1 MDLFQQPYERALWLE
16 EVYGYFP
23 NDLPF
28 SQYRA
33 IESEQVDHFC
43 HLGNVTT
50 SDGKSLGLY
59 EIEVGGNTR
68 LARNRVQLR
77 QMVSQQCEIGSL
89 DGALAVYWD
98 EQGKWRFS
106 FISIQYRFNDKDE
119 LLKEE
124 TASKRYTY
132 LIGKGVQT
140 RTVQA
145 RFNQLPVNPIL
156 HELTAAFAVEPLNK
170 EFYNKLYI
178 WFDDAKNHVIY
189 PNDEGIDKDIHKS
202 NSLIRLLTRLL
213 FVWFIKEKGLVN
225 KDLFDPNKLPDIIDL
240 GRPGSYYKAILQN
253 LFFATLNR
261 EINDRSFRTD
271 TKGKPNSTNYL
282 AGNLYRYRD
291 HFLNDKKEDII
302 SLFKQTPFLNGGLFE
317 CLDREAN
324 NEEKQKFDAGK
335 SLRGERN
342 AIRIDGFSDRTDN
355 GLCVPNSLFF
365 NEEETGLIDLL
376 KQYQFTV
383 EESTPLDVDV
393 ALDPELLGNVFEN
406 LLADYNP
413 ETQASAR
420 KASGS
425 YYTPREIVTYMVDES
440 LKAYLKQSLSSTE
453 PPIPD
458 VQSSLLPKVQL
469 ELEHQPEVD
478 NKIKA
483 LFRYTD
489 SATGG
494 IQDNLFDDARKKDL
508 IEAIHHIKILD
519 PAVGSGAFPMGIL
532 QRLVSLLAVLDP
544 GNEQW
549 KNQQLATLPDLAD
562 IEADLKTAQ
571 QINDKKARQKAEEEL
586 NKRRQE
592 IEDNFNNRNHDYSRK
607 LYLIENS
614 IFGVDIQPI
623 AIQICKL
630 RFFISLAIEQTP
642 TGNADDNYGIRALPN
657 LETRF
662 VVADTLL
669 DIQGKGQQGLRN
681 LEIEKK
687 EEELNHIRRRYFNA
701 RTLKTKRK
709 CRKQDDQLRR
719 EIAELLIHDGWEDTD
734 ARKIS
739 AWDPYN
745 QSAPAADWFD
755 AEHMF
760 GIVVGF
766 DVVIGNPPYIQLQ
779 KNGGELGLRYKDAGY
794 ETFAKS
800 GDIYQL
806 FYEKGCHL
814 LKPRCGLLCY
824 ITSNSWL
831 KAQYGKATRRYF
843 SSTHTPLRL
852 LEMGKD
858 VFENVFVDAN
868 IFIVCEGIQADV
880 VGKSVDMDRLP
891 EQAFPPPENLW
902 GQLRQDGDKPWSI
915 LLPIEQSIM
924 DKLEKVGT
932 PLKDWDM
939 TIYRGITTGLND
951 AFIINDE
958 TKQALVNHDPK
969 SVELL
974 KPVLRGR
981 DIWQYIAKWADVWLI
996 STHNGYGNIPPINID
1011 EYPAIKAHLDG
1022 FYPQLAN
1029 RQDKGNTPYNLR
1041 SCAYH
1046 GEFAKGKLVW
1056 MDLTEEG
1063 RFAYDTKGMFCANTA
1078 FMMSGQ
1084 SIKYL
1089 CTLLNS
1095 KLITWF
1101 MHNTALNSGMG
1112 VTRWIRFTVERL
1124 PIPKISP
1131 AKQSPFIHLVD
1142 NILTAKTDNPKADTS
1157 ADEAQ
1162 IDRLV
1167 YELYGL
1173 TDTEIAIVEGNMV

>member
-28 SQYRA
+28 SQHRA

-43 HLGNVTT
+43 HLGIVTT
-50 SDGKSLGLY
+50 SDGKSLGMY
-59 EIEVGGNTR
+59 EIEVGGNTQ

-132 LIGKGVQT
+132 LVGKGVQT
-140 RTVQA
+140 RTVQT
-145 RFNQLPVNPIL
+145 RFNQLPANPTL
-156 HELTAAFAVEPLNK
+156 QELTAAFAVEPLNK
-170 EFYNKLYI
+170 EFYNKLYK
-178 WFDDAKNHVIY
+178 WYDDAKQHVIF
-189 PNDEGIDKDIHKS
+189 PNDEGIDKDIQKS

-225 KDLFDPNKLPDIIDL
+225 KDLFDPNKLPHIIDWS
-240 GRPGSYYKAILQN
+240 RPGSYYKAVLQN

-282 AGNLYRYRD
+282 AGNVYRYRD

-324 NEEKQKFDAGK
+324 DEEKRKFEAGK

-355 GLCVPNSLFF
+355 GLCVPNNLFF

-376 KQYQFTV
+376 RQYQFTV

-393 ALDPELLGNVFEN
+393 ALDPELLGKVFEN

-440 LKAYLKQSLSSTE
+440 LKAYLKQLLSATE
-453 PPIPD
+453 PLIPD

-469 ELEHQPEVD
+469 DLEHQPEVD
-478 NKIKA
+478 DKINA

-489 SATGG
+489 SATGD
-494 IQDNLFDDARKKDL
+494 IQDNLFDDTQKKGL
-508 IEAIHHIKILD
+508 IEAIHRIKILD

-532 QRLVSLLAVLDP
+532 QRLVSLLGVLDP

-549 KNQQLATLPDLAD
+549 KNQQLTTLPDLAD
-562 IEADLKTAQ
+562 IEADLKTAR

-586 NKRRQE
+586 NKRKQE

-607 LYLIENS
+607 LYLIEYS

-630 RFFISLAIEQTP
+630 RFFISLAIEQDLTKD
-642 TGNADDNYGIRALPN
+642 ADDNYGIRALPN

-687 EEELNHIRRRYFNA
+687 EEELNQIRRRYFNA

-709 CRKQDDQLRR
+709 CRKQDDQLRQ
-719 EIAELLIHDGWEDTD
+719 EIAELLIHDGWNDTD
-734 ARKIS
+734 ARKIA

-760 GIVVGF
+760 GVVAGF

-779 KNGGELGLRYKDAGY
+779 KNGGELRRRYENTSY
-794 ETFAKS
+794 ETFS
-800 GDIYQL
+800 STGDIYQL
-806 FYEKGCHL
+806 FYEKGCL
-814 LKPRCGLLCY
+814 LLQPNRGLLAY

-831 KAQYGKATRRYF
+831 KAEYGKKLRRYF
-843 SSTHTPLRL
+843 AERHTPLVL

-858 VFENVFVDAN
+858 VFESAIVDTNILILHHKKANVL
-868 IFIVCEGIQADV
+868 
-880 VGKSVDMDRLP
+880 GKAVDMDRLP
-891 EQAFPPPENLW
+891 NKIFPPENNSW
-902 GQLRQDGDKPWSI
+902 GELRPREDGPWMS
-915 LLPIEQSIM
+915 LSAIEQKIM
-924 DKLEKVGT
+924 DKM
-932 PLKDWDM
+932 KDM
-939 TIYRGITTGLND
+939 
-951 AFIINDE
+951 
-958 TKQALVNHDPK
+958 
-969 SVELL
+969 
-974 KPVLRGR
+974 
-981 DIWQYIAKWADVWLI
+981 
-996 STHNGYGNIPPINID
+996 
-1011 EYPAIKAHLDG
+1011 AHLLGDVIRPKNCFQEG
-1022 FYPQLAN
+1022 IFYSVS
-1029 RQDKGNTPYNLR
+1029 DPYLLPYLR
-1041 SCAYH
+1041 HWPS
-1046 GEFAKGKLVW
+1046 
-1056 MDLTEEG
+1056 
-1063 RFAYDTKGMFCANTA
+1063 YDEVSVC
-1078 FMMSGQ
+1078 
-1084 SIKYL
+1084 
-1089 CTLLNS
+1089 
-1095 KLITWF
+1095 
-1101 MHNTALNSGMG
+1101 
-1112 VTRWIRFTVERL
+1112 
-1124 PIPKISP
+1124 
-1131 AKQSPFIHLVD
+1131 
-1142 NILTAKTDNPKADTS
+1142 
-1157 ADEAQ
+1157 
-1162 IDRLV
+1162 
-1167 YELYGL
+1167 
-1173 TDTEIAIVEGNMV
+1173 